1 MVGDTVC
8 DAVCVSIMIR
18 YALFGVRSRPWCDI
32 KLVKCSQV

>member
-18 YALFGVRSRPWCDI
+18 YALFGVT
-32 KLVKCSQV
+32 VKAMV